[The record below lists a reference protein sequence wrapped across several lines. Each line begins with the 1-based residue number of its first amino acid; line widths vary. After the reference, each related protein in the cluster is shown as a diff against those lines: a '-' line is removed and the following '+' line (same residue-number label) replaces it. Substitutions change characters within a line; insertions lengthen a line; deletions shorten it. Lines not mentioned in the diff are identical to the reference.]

1 MKTRLVPLLT
11 LAVLL
16 ASFLA
21 SGKWLLGFHE
31 GI

>member
-1 MKTRLVPLLT
+1 MKTRLVSVLT

-21 SGKWLLGFHE
+21 KAKWFLGFHE